1 MPESRD
7 PVPKPPAGPRR
18 PARDGILVVLL
29 AVVLLV
35 LFEGPS
41 IRHSGQDMQPGVE
54 RDALRAVGAPAG
66 WVADRLPFDEA
77 SDEALAVLED
87 DAETGAGTF
96 GRARGAGGVPPVPPE
111 SFDPAALGARPAP
124 PRRLETLLVTGD
136 SLSMPLD
143 AELTRRL
150 AGEGVKVTR
159 DPHVGTGIS
168 KTGLAD
174 WGELATRQTDD
185 LRPDAVV
192 MFVGAN
198 EGFPLPGA
206 GGAEIECCGPDW
218 AAEYAYRARAMI
230 DTYRRDG
237 DARIYWLT
245 VPAPRDP
252 DRARISRSVNAAI
265 AVAAEPYRANARVLD
280 MSALFTPG
288 FRYRDAMDV
297 GGRRRLVREPDGI
310 HLNAIGSQL
319 AADAVL
325 AALGRDFA
333 LR

>member
-111 SFDPAALGARPAP
+111 SFDPAALGDPSRTAAAAR
-124 PRRLETLLVTGD
+124 
-136 SLSMPLD
+136 D
-143 AELTRRL
+143 AARDGRL
-150 AGEGVKVTR
+150 AV
-159 DPHVGTGIS
+159 
-168 KTGLAD
+168 
-174 WGELATRQTDD
+174 
-185 LRPDAVV
+185 DA
-192 MFVGAN
+192 A
-198 EGFPLPGA
+198 
-206 GGAEIECCGPDW
+206 
-218 AAEYAYRARAMI
+218 
-230 DTYRRDG
+230 
-237 DARIYWLT
+237 
-245 VPAPRDP
+245 
-252 DRARISRSVNAAI
+252 
-265 AVAAEPYRANARVLD
+265 
-280 MSALFTPG
+280 
-288 FRYRDAMDV
+288 
-297 GGRRRLVREPDGI
+297 RRRAHPPARRPR
-310 HLNAIGSQL
+310 AS
-319 AADAVL
+319 
-325 AALGRDFA
+325 R
-333 LR
+333 